1 MSKNAPYI
9 LWGSAGHAKVLG
21 DVIGLRGGRVVALFD
36 NDPTT
41 ASCLPGVPL
50 FYGIAG
56 FREWSEG
63 QDSLDGICAAI
74 AIGGARGRDRQELAE
89 LWHTAGLLLP
99 CLIHPSAVVSASSK
113 MGEGCQVLAQA
124 VVAADV
130 TMGGVC
136 IVNNSATVDHEC
148 RLGSGVHVAP
158 GAVLC
163 GCVTV
168 KDNSMIGAGAVVLP
182 RINIGKD
189 ALVGAGAVVTH
200 DVPDGAVVAGN
211 PARILRMSTC
221 SEP

>member
-1 MSKNAPYI
+1 MSKDGQYI
-9 LWGSAGHAKVLG
+9 IWGSAGHAKVLS

-36 NDPTT
+36 NDP
-41 ASCLPGVPL
+41 AIVSSLPGVPL

-56 FREWSEG
+56 FREWAEG
-63 QDSLDGICAAI
+63 QESLDGISAAI

-99 CLIHPSAVVSASSK
+99 CLIHPSAVVSESSI
-113 MGEGCQVLAQA
+113 MGKGCHVLAQA

-130 TMGGVC
+130 TMGGFC

-182 RINIGKD
+182 RLTIGTNV
-189 ALVGAGAVVTH
+189 LVGAGAVVTH
-200 DVPDGAVVAGN
+200 DVPDGVVVAGN
-211 PARILRMSTC
+211 PARIF
-221 SEP
+221 